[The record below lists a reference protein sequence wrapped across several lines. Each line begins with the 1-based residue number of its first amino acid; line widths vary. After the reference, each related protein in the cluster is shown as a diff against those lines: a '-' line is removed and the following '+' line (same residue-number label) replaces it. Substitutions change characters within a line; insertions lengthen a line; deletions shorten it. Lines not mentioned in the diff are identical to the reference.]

1 MNSSDTFSAYRRMI
15 ATHDDS
21 VVNWWYSGWTFVQ
34 IEGRPRVPLMQI
46 MAIMT
51 YRTETLSEDSF
62 RIHWS
67 EIGVFKDPATGE
79 IPDVWINPLTGARVQ
94 PPRTFQEGPGQ
105 TTITSTPNGLHF
117 NIVQPHA
124 TLRDA
129 SVRFEAAHGRL
140 SFTQREMKLRGFPT
154 PDGSLPPPG
163 SPAGFEGITELSFFA
178 SLDDLARPPDETLP
192 VQGIYSFVLMGLSRA
207 AALRV
212 LRVTSD
218 WTQLPGNAWP
228 RCSLD
233 VCSDRHNH
241 HRMMA
246 CFAAPP
252 ATPLLDSVTVWLLR
266 RSKCCLDATFE
277 GLPRCLAYCTSR
289 V

>member
-1 MNSSDTFSAYRRMI
+1 MNSSETFSAYRRMI

-34 IEGRPRVPLMQI
+34 IEGQPHIPLMQI

-51 YRTETLSEDSF
+51 YRTETLSQDSF

-79 IPDVWINPLTGARVQ
+79 IPDVWINPLTGARMQ

-105 TTITSTPNGLHF
+105 TTITSTPNGLRF

-129 SVRFEAAHGRL
+129 SVRFEKAHGRL
-140 SFTQREMKLRGFPT
+140 SFTQREKKLRGFPT
-154 PDGSLPPPG
+154 LEGHLPLPG

-178 SLDDLARPPDETLP
+178 GLDDLAKPADEMLS
-192 VQGIYSFVLMGLSRA
+192 VQGIYSFVLMGLPPWMGFGELVGRT
-207 AALRV
+207 
-212 LRVTSD
+212 VTRGRITRGAPD
-218 WTQLPGNAWP
+218 KRLDTVAWQ
-228 RCSLD
+228 RL
-233 VCSDRHNH
+233 
-241 HRMMA
+241 
-246 CFAAPP
+246 
-252 ATPLLDSVTVWLLR
+252 ATLFPDEIAHPTATR
-266 RSKCCLDATFE
+266 R
-277 GLPRCLAYCTSR
+277 
-289 V
+289 